1 MSFDEEQQ
9 RRTRVVVETP
19 TSRREVVQQQ
29 VTRFP
34 EKKGISTGVVAAV
47 ALTAVALTALLFLFL
62 SNRGDATNSNLNI
75 AVQPTPA
82 LAATPLPTPFV
93 QPTFQELP
101 PMSTSIPP
109 VMIPSGPAVI
119 EIPTTT
125 TTDPLANATPA
136 PTPDDGALQS
146 QIRNRIIADK
156 ELAAADVTVNVTNGT
171 ATLTGTV
178 KSADSRRRAS
188 KLATLKG
195 VKTVDNQLTVAAPA
209 PTAAPPASAPPP
221 PTAPTEPAD
230 DPPTEL

>member
-9 RRTRVVVETP
+9 RRSRVVVETP

-29 VTRFP
+29 VTRVP

-62 SNRGDATNSNLNI
+62 SNRDDATNTNINI
-75 AVQPTPA
+75 ATQPTPA

-93 QPTFQELP
+93 QPTFQQLP
-101 PMSTSIPP
+101 PMSTSVPP
-109 VMIPSGPAVI
+109 VMVPPGPVVVEVPVTNPA
-119 EIPTTT
+119 
-125 TTDPLANATPA
+125 ASATPA

-146 QIRNRIIADK
+146 QIRNRIIGDK
-156 ELAAADVTVNVTNGT
+156 ELAAADVTVAVTNGT

-188 KLATLKG
+188 KLATVKG
-195 VKTVDNQLTVAAPA
+195 VRTVDNQLTVAAPA
-209 PTAAPPASAPPP
+209 PTTSE
-221 PTAPTEPAD
+221 PTTPT
-230 DPPTEL
+230 DPPTEP

>member
-19 TSRREVVQQQ
+19 TTRREVVQQQ
-29 VTRFP
+29 VTRIP

-82 LAATPLPTPFV
+82 LAATPFPTPFV
-93 QPTFQELP
+93 QPTFEQLP
-101 PMSTSIPP
+101 PMGTSIPP
-109 VMIPSGPAVI
+109 VMVPSGPTVI

-125 TTDPLANATPA
+125 TTDPLASATPT

-195 VKTVDNQLTVAAPA
+195 VRTVDNQLTVAAPA
-209 PTAAPPASAPPP
+209 PSASAPLL
-221 PTAPTEPAD
+221 PTAPTTSPD
-230 DPPTEL
+230 DPPAEP

>member
-29 VTRFP
+29 VTRIP

-62 SNRGDATNSNLNI
+62 SNRGDATNSNANL

-101 PMSTSIPP
+101 PMSTGVPP
-109 VMIPSGPAVI
+109 IVVPSGPAVI

-125 TTDPLANATPA
+125 TTTDPLASATPA

-188 KLATLKG
+188 KLATVKG
-195 VKTVDNQLTVAAPA
+195 VRTVDNQLTVAAPA
-209 PTAAPPASAPPP
+209 PTAAPPASVPP
-221 PTAPTEPAD
+221 PTAPAAPAD
-230 DPPTEL
+230 PDDEP